1 MKAQMPTMA
10 YAIIS
15 GVSFLHLRSSVTER
29 RQPHGRQ
36 SRLTHHAVPDTRYDR
51 THRVCTWSDRN
62 NAQTA
67 IGAAVPGLLAAL
79 CGVAT
84 QPRGAPKLVDAA
96 RQQSGRWGNFASM
109 IGAAG
114 QSSLIEKGSQI
125 LSSLLGGRDQTALA
139 GAVGKYAGL
148 GQNASGSLLGM
159 LIPVVMGTIAQQQG
173 ARSLDANGIA
183 NLLAGQKDNIAAA
196 LPAGFAN
203 LLGGTGLLDSLGGAA
218 RTATAAAGQTARVTT
233 SAARAIGDTGQR
245 TVSLNWLYWL
255 IPLLAILAVL
265 IYLFAKPAEQVAQ
278 QGVTAAQGLTVGGLD
293 IGKQITDSITN
304 LRTTLAGITDAAS
317 AQAALPKLREVTT
330 QIDKVDG
337 LLAQLSPEQRK
348 VLAGIVNPLM
358 PSLNQLFDKVL
369 AIPGVAE
376 LLKPTIDA
384 LRAKLATLTV
394 SLLPAAFINR
404 RRGAGG

>member
-1 MKAQMPTMA
+1 MA
-10 YAIIS
+10 VNL
-15 GVSFLHLRSSVTER
+15 VSLITQFLT
-29 RQPHGRQ
+29 PDMIGRIA
-36 SRLTHHAVPDTRYDR
+36 SALGL
-51 THRVCTWSDRN
+51 DRN
-62 NAQTA
+62 NTQTA
-67 IGAAVPGLLAAL
+67 IGAAVPGLLAGL

-84 QPRGAPKLVDAA
+84 QPGGAQKLVDAVK
-96 RQQSGRWGNFASM
+96 QQTGALGSFANM
-109 IGAAG
+109 IGASG

-148 GQNASGSLLGM
+148 GQTASGSLLGM
-159 LIPVVMGTIAQQQG
+159 LAPIVMGTIGQQQG
-173 ARSLDANGIA
+173 TRSLDAGGITS
-183 NLLAGQKDNIAAA
+183 LLSSQKDNIAAA

-218 RTATAAAGQTARVTT
+218 RTATAAAGHAARVATP
-233 SAARAIGDTGQR
+233 AARAVGDTGR
-245 TVSLNWLYWL
+245 RAAVSLNWLYWF

-278 QGVTAAQGLTVGGLD
+278 QGVTAVQGLTVGGLD
-293 IGKQITDSITN
+293 IGKQVTDSITN

-376 LLKPTIDA
+376 LLKPTIEA
-384 LRAKLATLTV
+384 LRAKLAVLT
-394 SLLPAAFINR
+394 A
-404 RRGAGG
+404 